1 VASTRL
7 IVEPPGF
14 TPRPYS
20 LSSVVTWRD
29 GDRHWQAGVKW
40 QTVCGDAGSTYDECV
55 IIGATSGAVTG
66 DPVPFPAPPAKT
78 FTATM
83 QTFGAT
89 PFTIFAE
96 VDCSAVGFYEDSAE
110 YARQV
115 FVEHESTTLEQIFA
129 TGVVAGVANAQYPH
143 LQANAA
149 VLDVEAGASV
159 VTLQQA
165 ATVVTGGPVCI
176 EVALGLL
183 EAELARCHAGQGI
196 IHVPIELIALMDNAY
211 LLERVGGQL
220 LTGAGNVV
228 VPGAGY
234 LGAGPDGTFTAA
246 VRWMYATPPMF
257 GYRSDIRVMPPV
269 STLDRTDNTVM
280 AIIERNYVLGYDCCL
295 VAVPVSLSCG

>member
-14 TPRPYS
+14 TPRPYG
-20 LSSVVTWRD
+20 LSSVVQWRD
-29 GDRHWQAGVKW
+29 GDRHWQAGVEW

-66 DPVPFPAPPAKT
+66 DPVPFPTPPAKT

-83 QTFGAT
+83 ETFGAT
-89 PFTIFAE
+89 PFTVFAQ
-96 VDCSAVGFYEDSAE
+96 VDCSAVGFYDDSTE

-115 FVEHESTTLEQIFA
+115 FTEHESTVLEQIFA
-129 TGVVAGVANAQYPH
+129 TGIVAGVANVQYPH

-149 VLDVEAGASV
+149 VEIAEPGNRV

-165 ATVVTGGPVCI
+165 VTVVTGGTVCV

-183 EAELARCHAGQGI
+183 EAELARCHPGQGI
-196 IHVPIELIALMDNAY
+196 IHVSIDLIALLDNAY
-211 LLERVGGQL
+211 LLERVGDQL
-220 LTGAGNVV
+220 LTGAGNIV

-234 LGAGPDGTFTAA
+234 VGAAPDGTFTAG
-246 VRWMYATPPMF
+246 VRWMYATPPVF
-257 GYRSDIRVMPPV
+257 GYRSDVRVMPPE

-295 VAVPVSLSCG
+295 VAVPVSLTCG